1 METPVTGGS
10 TPLSLGELRQAI
22 LAVVVGN
29 PHFTPEEQ
37 LLINHEAHER
47 EGAQELG
54 QWLRALR
61 LDDAHRQYVARL
73 RAIRAVQKPIVLDEA
88 AQDAELLRL
97 LARPELGQAQ
107 KAALV
112 GLFAYSAIQP
122 SGRLRLLGN
131 AYGWLLGEAGH
142 AEPYCGLEGVYEN

>member
-1 METPVTGGS
+1 MP
-10 TPLSLGELRQAI
+10 LGELRQAI
-22 LAVVVGN
+22 IAVVVGN
-29 PHFTPEEQ
+29 PHFIPEEQ

-47 EGAQELG
+47 EGQQELS

-73 RAIRAVQKPIVLDEA
+73 RAIRATPKPIVLDEA

-97 LARPELGQAQ
+97 LACPDLGQAQ
-107 KAALV
+107 KAALAT
-112 GLFAYSAIQP
+112 LFAYSSIQP

-131 AYGWLLGEAGH
+131 AYTWILGEAGH
-142 AEPYCGLEGVYEN
+142 AEPYCGIEGLYEN

>member
-1 METPVTGGS
+1 MP
-10 TPLSLGELRQAI
+10 LGELRQAI

-47 EGAQELG
+47 EGQQELS

-73 RAIRAVQKPIVLDEA
+73 RAIRAIEKPIMLDEA
-88 AQDAELLRL
+88 AQDAELL
-97 LARPELGQAQ
+97 PNLGQAQ

-112 GLFAYSAIQP
+112 SLFAYSGIDA

-131 AYGWLLGEAGH
+131 AYTWILGEAGR
-142 AEPYCGLEGVYEN
+142 AEPYCGLEGIYEN